1 MANLGGD
8 TTISQWTTPWHGL
21 EAVLDYRNVA
31 LGLAVL
37 FLSRM
42 LALHYFMNDI
52 DDTQIRERSRRRSL
66 CAAGT
71 FLVFFL
77 VFLVSLLFAQG
88 WSVDPATGIIAPEP
102 YKYLHNLLAMP
113 YVGIGLLAGV
123 ALVLWSIW
131 LGWRGSRKAIWL
143 SGSGT
148 VLTVLACCLRPDG
161 TIPPTILRW
170 PICSRR

>member
-1 MANLGGD
+1 MLILLVFVLQAVSYEYRRKPNNVFGEKTFDWFLKINGFLGTILLGAAVGTFFTGANFTVDRFNMANLGGD

-66 CAAGT
+66 CAAEHSSC
-71 FLVFFL
+71 FPRIPRK
-77 VFLVSLLFAQG
+77 
-88 WSVDPATGIIAPEP
+88 PALRP
-102 YKYLHNLLAMP
+102 
-113 YVGIGLLAGV
+113 GLEC
-123 ALVLWSIW
+123 
-131 LGWRGSRKAIWL
+131 R
-143 SGSGT
+143 SGDGNHRSGT
-148 VLTVLACCLRPDG
+148 V
-161 TIPPTILRW
+161 
-170 PICSRR
+170 